1 MTTLGERPVAPLRRH
16 RPVRHRLEYLAVLG
30 ARLAVRLM
38 PRRRLVSAGAW
49 MGALFYRLDRRRR
62 ETAVANVRAA
72 FPLRRDDECRAIVRG
87 AFANLGRHVLDL
99 LRFDTM
105 SVEQMMDLVELEGEE
120 RVEQALASGRGVM
133 YYTGHFGFWEL
144 QIMVHA
150 ARFAPVLMVA
160 RTLSNPLLEAMIE
173 RVRTRVG
180 TRVIPRQGAV
190 RGLLRG
196 LLEHQSVGM
205 MIDQHMHDRSA
216 VTVEFFNRPAATTS
230 SIAALALR
238 TGVPVIPVF
247 ALPLPGGRYRMIYE
261 MPVAVPD
268 PESPDAVRVLT
279 QRCTD
284 VLEMYVR
291 RYPELWLWMH
301 RRWRVADAAA
311 AGERAPSIVARVGAE
326 AGEAPRPSPDS

>member
-1 MTTLGERPVAPLRRH
+1 MTPRPERGSAPSRRH

-30 ARLAVRLM
+30 VRMAVRLM
-38 PRRRLVSAGAW
+38 PRSWLVSTGAW
-49 MGALFYRLDRRRR
+49 LGGLFYRLDRRRR
-62 ETAVANVRAA
+62 KTAVSNVRAA
-72 FPLRRDDECRAIVRG
+72 FPVRTDDECRAIVRG
-87 AFANLGRHVLDL
+87 AFANLGRHVFDL
-99 LRFDTM
+99 LRFDSM
-105 SVEQMMDLVELEGEE
+105 SVEQMMDLVEFEGEE
-120 RVEQALASGRGVM
+120 RVEQALASGKGVM
-133 YYTGHFGFWEL
+133 FYTGHFGFWEL

-150 ARFAPVLMVA
+150 ARFAPITMVA
-160 RTLSNPLLEAMIE
+160 RTLNNPLLEAMIE

-196 LLEHQSVGM
+196 LLEHRSVGM
-205 MIDQHMHDRSA
+205 MIDQHMQDRSA

-247 ALPLPGGRYRMIYE
+247 ALPLPDGRYRMIYE
-261 MPVAVPD
+261 TPVEAPD
-268 PESPDAVRVLT
+268 PGSPDAVRLLT

-301 RRWRVADAAA
+301 RRWRVADVVAGTQEGDLSSAEIHHPTA
-311 AGERAPSIVARVGAE
+311 AGVDTGQS
-326 AGEAPRPSPDS
+326 